1 MNRRKAKK
9 RVKRRWGLPRWV
21 GNCEPRKVDAACWTA
36 WVAIRAAVDEDFA
49 RAIGCSEEGTP

>member
-21 GNCEPRKVDAACWTA
+21 GNCAPRRVDLACWTA
-36 WVAIRAAVDEDFA
+36 CVAIRSAVDEDFA